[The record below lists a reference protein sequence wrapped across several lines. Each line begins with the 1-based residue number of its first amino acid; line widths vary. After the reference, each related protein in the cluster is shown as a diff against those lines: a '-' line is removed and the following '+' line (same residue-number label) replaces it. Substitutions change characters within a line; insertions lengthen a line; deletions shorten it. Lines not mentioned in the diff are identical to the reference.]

1 MIAKVYLR
9 EVKMIR
15 NFINSDLDSVMKLWL
30 KTNIEAHS
38 FIDENYWRVNYETVK
53 KMMPEATILVY
64 EEKGTIL
71 GFVGLMNS
79 YIAGIF
85 IDADSQSKGIGKL
98 LLDCVKESN
107 SELSLSVYKK
117 NDRAVNFYLKEG
129 FAPINEQMD
138 ENTNETEIIMQWK
151 K

>member
-1 MIAKVYLR
+1 
-9 EVKMIR
+9 MIR

-30 KTNIEAHS
+30 KTNIEAHG
-38 FIDENYWRVNYETVK
+38 FIDKNYWHSNYETVK
-53 KMMPEATILVY
+53 KMLPDATILVY
-64 EEKGTIL
+64 EDKGIIL

-85 IDADSQSKGIGKL
+85 IDSDNQSKGIGRL
-98 LLDCVKESN
+98 LLECAKERN

-129 FAPINEQMD
+129 FVPINEQID
-138 ENTNETEIIMQWK
+138 ENTNETEINMQWK